1 MYRAITHTT
10 INIIMLT
17 TPKRNIIP
25 FSCSTCA
32 KYCGLENQIWDRKP
46 HLSQILCTC
55 RTLLFAALRY
65 LGDKKSLLGELDWE
79 VGEWGERTF
88 TRICR
93 SCVAERGDFVALK
106 MTVWALQGRWGWDG
120 SRLGVGRHHITLC
133 MGTPKSEGG
142 KEGGHNLKP
151 PRCMGGAHIIKQL
164 ETPEAQNRKK
174 YRVVHN

>member
-65 LGDKKSLLGELDWE
+65 LGDKKIFVGGVGLGS
-79 VGEWGERTF
+79 GGSGERGHSPVF
-88 TRICR
+88 
-93 SCVAERGDFVALK
+93 AEVVSRREAILLHLK
-106 MTVWALQGRWGWDG
+106 
-120 SRLGVGRHHITLC
+120 
-133 MGTPKSEGG
+133 
-142 KEGGHNLKP
+142 
-151 PRCMGGAHIIKQL
+151 
-164 ETPEAQNRKK
+164 
-174 YRVVHN
+174 